1 MRLLLDTHVFL
12 WWIADSRQ
20 LSEQARECIAD
31 GQNTLYWSAASS
43 WEVAI
48 KHSLGRL
55 KLSQSPGKFIPK
67 ELVKN
72 RVESLPIVDAHA
84 LTAGLL
90 PPHHK
95 DPFDRMLVAQAQIEG
110 MVLLTND
117 AALSRYEISI
127 KW

>member
-1 MRLLLDTHVFL
+1 MNLLLDTHVFL
-12 WWIADSRQ
+12 WWIVDARK
-20 LSEQARECIAD
+20 LSKPARECIAD

-48 KHSLGRL
+48 STHRQL
-55 KLSQSPGKFIPK
+55 KLSKPPDRFIPT

-72 RVESLPIVDAHA
+72 RVESLPIVDAHG
-84 LTAGLL
+84 LRAGLL

-110 MVLLTND
+110 MVLVTND
-117 AALSRYEISI
+117 PALSRYEVSI
-127 KW
+127 EW